1 MLYTID
7 TAAAI
12 RKLEKAGCDG
22 KVANAIV
29 ETISTVHGE
38 VATKADLE
46 HLEHALTTRFEASI
60 AKLQSSTQSDIGRLE
75 ASTQSDIGRL
85 EASMK
90 SDIGHL
96 EASMKSDVERLE
108 TSIKSDVERL
118 ETSIK
123 SDVKRLE
130 TSIATLETSTKTA
143 IALSESRVTSKLW
156 WAIGLLVAILKA
168 LDYLLPAL
176 GG

>member
-38 VATKADLE
+38 VATKKADLE

-75 ASTQSDIGRL
+75 AS
-85 EASMK
+85 MK

-108 TSIKSDVERL
+108 TSIS
-118 ETSIK
+118 
-123 SDVKRLE
+123 
-130 TSIATLETSTKTA
+130 TLETSTKTA

>member
-108 TSIKSDVERL
+108 TSI
-118 ETSIK
+118 
-123 SDVKRLE
+123 
-130 TSIATLETSTKTA
+130 ATLEASTKTA

>member
-38 VATKADLE
+38 VATKKADLE

-108 TSIKSDVERL
+108 TSMKSDVERL
-118 ETSIK
+118 ETSI
-123 SDVKRLE
+123 S
-130 TSIATLETSTKTA
+130 TLETSTKTA